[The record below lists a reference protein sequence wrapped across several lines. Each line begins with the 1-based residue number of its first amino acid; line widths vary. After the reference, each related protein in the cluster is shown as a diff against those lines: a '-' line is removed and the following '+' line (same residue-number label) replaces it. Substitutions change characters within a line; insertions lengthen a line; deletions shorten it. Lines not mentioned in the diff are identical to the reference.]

1 MFRIELLP
9 RACVARRIATLT
21 VVMGIVLT
29 SACIGGRART
39 RPTVATAAQADSM
52 RRDSLMR
59 DSLRK
64 VGGGIGDTALIRAGV
79 TPPTPPLTKPPA
91 GDSAKIDSV
100 TRVAAAAA
108 ARSDSV
114 VRADSLKKAKS
125 SAKATPATRDCVLDF
140 TQSPAESRLTY
151 RSFNPQTNATY
162 IGGGFVGFC
171 QGENNRLS
179 ADSAEQYTGADV
191 INLFGNVVYEEPGKI
206 RINAVRATYFTREQR
221 LFADGGIVAT
231 QLESGSTFTGPSI
244 DYFRPIPGVRP
255 SSKLL
260 APGRPTARLIEKD
273 STGKPTVPIVIT
285 ANTMQDEGDSLL
297 YAWGAV
303 SITRNSITSTSD
315 SASYDRTGEKMRL
328 IRQAQVTND
337 DGKKSFKL
345 VGDTIELYSRERVI
359 ERVVSLHD
367 ANATNED
374 FNMKA
379 EKIDMRLV
387 DQKLNRAY
395 AFGKGRAT
403 ATTTQQELIADSI
416 EIFLPDQ
423 RVREVRAV
431 GTAITTGVPDTLKIK
446 SPDRDVLRGDTV
458 IATFDSVTVPADT
471 AQQAKIRK
479 IEAQGNASSLFQ
491 IASKQG
497 PQFPPAINY
506 LRAST
511 IVVSFDTGR
520 VRNVVADSSATGRY
534 LEPVPDSLQDTTSRV
549 KPLPRKP
556 PVPASSRREP
566 VKHDSPVEH
575 PMAVSNHLFQQRRR

>member
-1 MFRIELLP
+1 MVSKLL
-9 RACVARRIATLT
+9 ASSWLTRRIATVT
-21 VVMGIVLT
+21 VSIVIVLASGCIGRRAGSGGIAT
-29 SACIGGRART
+29 SAT
-39 RPTVATAAQADSM
+39 ADSL
-52 RRDSLMR
+52 RRDSLVQ

-64 VGGGIGDTALIRAGV
+64 VAAGLGDTALVRAGV
-79 TPPTPPLTKPPA
+79 TPPIVNPPA
-91 GDSAKIDSV
+91 ADSAKIDSV
-100 TRVAAAAA
+100 ARAAAALA
-108 ARSDSV
+108 VRTDSLA
-114 VRADSLKKAKS
+114 RADSIKNAKA
-125 SAKATPATRDCVLDF
+125 SAKATPATRECILDF
-140 TQSPAESRLTY
+140 TQSPAENGLLY
-151 RSFNPQTNATY
+151 RKFNEQTSATY

-206 RINAVRATYFTREQR
+206 RINALRATYFTREQR

-231 QLESGSTFTGPSI
+231 QLETGSTFTGPSI
-244 DYFRPIPGVRP
+244 DYFRAVPGVRP

-315 SASYDRTGEKMRL
+315 SASYDKTGEKMRL

-359 ERVVSLHD
+359 ERVMSLHNAD
-367 ANATNED
+367 ATNED

-431 GTAITTGVPDTLKIK
+431 GNAVTTGVPDTLKIK
-446 SPDRDVLRGDTV
+446 SPERDVLRGDTV
-458 IATFDSVTVPADT
+458 IATFDTVTVPADT

-511 IVVSFDTGR
+511 IVVSFDTGS
-520 VRNVVADSSATGRY
+520 VKNVVADSGASGLY

-549 KPLPRKP
+549 TPPPRKP
-556 PVPASSRREP
+556 PPSGSIPQRP
-566 VKHDSPVEH
+566 VRQAPPVEY
-575 PMAVSNHLFQQRRR
+575 PMAVSNHPFQQRRR